1 MTLQNRRGQY
11 GDEAMSPFEIAL
23 HVYNIIMLVLI
34 FWLPTA
40 YFSKR
45 KFKTAMV
52 VQFVLELVSV
62 VALVNLISVTS
73 FRNVVLA
80 VYVSWISLNVVIFEG
95 IWLYHKR
102 YFASVKNLS

>member
-1 MTLQNRRGQY
+1 MT
-11 GDEAMSPFEIAL
+11 PFEIAL
-23 HVYNIIMLVLI
+23 HVYNIILLVLI

-52 VQFVLELVSV
+52 VQFLLELVSV

-73 FRNVVLA
+73 FGNVVL
-80 VYVSWISLNVVIFEG
+80 VVCVSWVSLNVVIVEG
-95 IWLYHKR
+95 IWLYRKR
-102 YFASVKNLS
+102 YVASVKNLS